1 MKIFITRPIPS
12 QFNNLLTDKKFE
24 VDVYDEDKVCP
35 REILLKRIK
44 DVDAVLTQWEDYVDK
59 EFFDAAGDNLKIV
72 ANFGTGVDRIDLN
85 EAARRNIVIT
95 DTPTDAVFSATAEGA
110 VALLLSAAKRVTKL
124 YAKLLKNDFPEYSP
138 IGEMGLSLRN
148 KTTGVVGLGNIGS
161 KIATMM
167 AKGFNNKI
175 LYISRTHKA
184 TLEKELSAKKVEL
197 RELFSESD
205 FIFITI
211 PYTPQTVKLVSS
223 ELLNSMKPTAI
234 LVSVSPAEV
243 IDEQALLSLLTQ
255 KRIYGAALDIS
266 QNISRPLEEDNVI
279 LTSHMINMESDVTLE
294 MTRICMQNIANV
306 LSGEKPISPV
316 TKH

>member
-1 MKIFITRPIPS
+1 MKIFITRPIPG
-12 QFNNLLTDKKFE
+12 QFNNLLTDKNYE
-24 VDVYDEDKVCP
+24 LDVYEKDEVCP
-35 REILLKRIK
+35 REILLERIK
-44 DVDAVLTQWEDYVDK
+44 NSDAVLTQWEDYVDK

-85 EAARRNIVIT
+85 EAARRNIVVT
-95 DTPTDAVFSATAEGA
+95 DTPTDSVFLATAEGA
-110 VALLLSAAKRVTKL
+110 VALLASVAKRVTKL
-124 YAKLLKNDFPEYSP
+124 YAKLLKNDLPEYSP

-148 KTTGVVGLGNIGS
+148 KTTGIVALGNIGS
-161 KIATMM
+161 KVAAMM

-175 LYISRTHKA
+175 LYISRTHKEA
-184 TLEKELSAKKVEL
+184 LEKELPTKKVEL
-197 RELFSESD
+197 TELFSQSD

-211 PYTPQTVKLVSS
+211 PYTPQTAKIVSS

-255 KRIYGAALDIS
+255 KKIYGAALDIS
-266 QNISRPLEEDNVI
+266 QNISRPLETDNVI

-294 MTRICMQNIANV
+294 MTRICLQNIANV
-306 LSGEKPISPV
+306 LSGQKPLSPV